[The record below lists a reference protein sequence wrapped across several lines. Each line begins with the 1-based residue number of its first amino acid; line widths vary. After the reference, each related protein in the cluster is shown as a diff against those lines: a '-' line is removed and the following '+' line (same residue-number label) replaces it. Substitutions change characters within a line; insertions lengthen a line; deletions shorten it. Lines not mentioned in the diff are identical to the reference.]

1 MNMRLGIIAPAA
13 LLAAAAHAQSS
24 VTLYGKIEDG
34 INYTSNARGH
44 GTVQLQSGYDYGS
57 RWGIKGTEDLGAGYQ
72 AIFTLESG
80 FDVNNGKMSQGGRE
94 FGRQA
99 FVGIASDRYGTLTFG
114 RQYDPS
120 VDIFSPLTANGNWTG
135 YLFSHPYDNDN
146 TDYSFRV
153 NNAVKYVS
161 PAWHGVTAEAMYG
174 FSNQAGGFANN
185 RLYGAALQYQQ
196 GGLTVGASY
205 LKINNARNA
214 DSTGAITGD
223 NTFDASSQQNIGI
236 GVNYAFSNA
245 LVGFT
250 YSHVD
255 VYDPTSNAY
264 FTGTTQPAGGAWQ
277 SWKFDNFEV
286 NGLYHFT
293 TAFYVG
299 AAYTYTQARVAS
311 TVGSFNPK
319 WHQLSAK
326 LNYDLSKR
334 TSVFVEGVY
343 QHALNAHTGT
353 DFDYAYVPGAAD
365 ISSGP
370 NQYVARV
377 ALLHHF

>member
-1 MNMRLGIIAPAA
+1 MNKRWGIIVPAA
-13 LLAAAAHAQSS
+13 LLAGAAHAQSS

-57 RWGIKGTEDLGAGYQ
+57 RWGIRGTEDLGGGYQ

-99 FVGIASDRYGTLTFG
+99 FVGIASERYGTVTFG

-135 YLFSHPYDNDN
+135 YLFAHPYDNDN

-161 PAWHGVTAEAMYG
+161 PVWHGITAEAMYG

-214 DSTGAITGD
+214 DTTGAITGD

-236 GVNYAFSNA
+236 GVNYAFANA
-245 LVGFT
+245 LVGFA

-264 FTGTTQPAGGAWQ
+264 FTGTTQPAGGAWTA
-277 SWKFDNFEV
+277 WKFDNFEV

-293 TAFYVG
+293 PSLYLG

-311 TVGSFNPK
+311 TVGAFNPK
-319 WHQLSAK
+319 WHQLSTK
-326 LNYDLSKR
+326 LNYDMSKR

-343 QHALNAHTGT
+343 QHAMNAHTGT

-370 NQYVARV
+370 NQYVVRV

>member
-1 MNMRLGIIAPAA
+1 MNMRWGIIAPAA

-120 VDIFSPLTANGNWTG
+120 VDVFSPLTANGNWTG

-214 DSTGAITGD
+214 DSAGAITGD

-293 TAFYVG
+293 TAFYIG

-353 DFDYAYVPGAAD
+353 DFDYAYIPGAAD

>member
-1 MNMRLGIIAPAA
+1 MNMRWGIIAPAA
-13 LLAAAAHAQSS
+13 LLAAVAHAQSS

-120 VDIFSPLTANGNWTG
+120 VDVFSPLTANGNWTG

-214 DSTGAITGD
+214 DSAGAITGD

-365 ISSGP
+365 IASGP

>member
-1 MNMRLGIIAPAA
+1 MNMRWGIIAPAA

-120 VDIFSPLTANGNWTG
+120 VDVFSPLTANGNWTG

-214 DSTGAITGD
+214 DSAGAITGD

>member
-1 MNMRLGIIAPAA
+1 MNMRWGIIAPAA

-120 VDIFSPLTANGNWTG
+120 VDVFSPLTANGNWTG

-214 DSTGAITGD
+214 DSNGAITGD